1 MQKKVNKEERF
12 MDMYKRMEDIL
23 EQLRQVNS
31 EITKEDI
38 ENATKEELERY
49 LELSEEIDAKIR
61 KILEI

>member
-1 MQKKVNKEERF
+1 
-12 MDMYKRMEDIL
+12 MDMDKRMEDIL

-49 LELSEEIDAKIR
+49 LELSEEIDVEVR
-61 KILEI
+61 KILDI

>member
-12 MDMYKRMEDIL
+12 MDMYKRMADIL

>member
-49 LELSEEIDAKIR
+49 LELSEEIDAKIK